1 MYVGFYRSGF
11 LLFDIFFLIK
21 DSLSE
26 DIKVSITL
34 MVSRLCCGKYNVIR
48 DNMLANIMLN
58 VVELY
63 VLREY

>member
-1 MYVGFYRSGF
+1 MLVFTEVVFYFS
-11 LLFDIFFLIK
+11 IYFFLIK

-34 MVSRLCCGKYNVIR
+34 MVSHLCCGKYNVIR